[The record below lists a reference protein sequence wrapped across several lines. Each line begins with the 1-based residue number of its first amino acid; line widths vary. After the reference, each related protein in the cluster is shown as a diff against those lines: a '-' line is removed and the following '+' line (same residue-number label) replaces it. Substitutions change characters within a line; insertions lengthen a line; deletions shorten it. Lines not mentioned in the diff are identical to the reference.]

1 MKAALGLI
9 ETVGLT
15 SAVTALDAASKAADV
30 ALVGYEKIIGAGKS
44 VSVTIQVAGEVAAV
58 KASVEAGV
66 MAAERSGIV
75 LAHHVIPRP
84 HEEVNT
90 LIDEFKKNIKNKK
103 NIENKNEVSKSKEKQ
118 NTSNKSSDKNEKSSS
133 EEKK

>member
-66 MAAERSGIV
+66 MAVERSGIV

-90 LIDEFKKNIKNKK
+90 LIDEFKKNIK

>member
-15 SAVTALDAASKAADV
+15 SAITALDAATKAADV

-44 VSVTIQVAGEVAAV
+44 VSVTIQIAGEVAAV

-66 MAAERSGIV
+66 MAAERSGTV
-75 LAHHVIPRP
+75 LAYHVIPRP

-90 LIDEFKKNIKNKK
+90 LIESFKKNIKNK
-103 NIENKNEVSKSKEKQ
+103 NNLENKKEASKGKEKQ
-118 NTSNKSSDKNEKSSS
+118 SISNKSSDKNEKSSN